1 MSSVTPVA
9 ALNCAGR
16 VLDLSTP
23 TIMAVINV
31 TPDSFSDGGRWL
43 ENERPALDAIRRE
56 ASAMAEAGAALLDVG
71 GESTRPGAD
80 SVSLQAELDRVLP
93 VVEALAGDNDAIIS
107 VDTSR
112 PAVMR
117 AAVDAGAGLIN
128 DVRALRLD
136 GALEAVADLDV
147 PVCLMHMQGSPETM
161 QADPQYGNVVD
172 DVVSFLR
179 DRVEVCA
186 NAGIDSAKVLL
197 DPGFGFGKSVAH
209 NLRLLA
215 SLPEL
220 ARLGQP
226 LLVGLSR
233 KSLIA
238 KLTGRAVDERLP
250 GSLALALLAVQ
261 QGAAV
266 LRVHDVAETADV
278 LRILRAFQE
287 FTQK

>member
-56 ASAMAEAGAALLDVG
+56 ASAMTEAGAALLDVG